1 MEGASMVRIDR
12 KSSIESEPRT
22 LDFDQIQYAREAAL
36 YVLNTRTI
44 EEAMTIFMKGLE
56 PVVSTARHNES
67 TMIDTED
74 LARVYRR
81 PTKITSWAE
90 GYSISTFLVIS

>member
-1 MEGASMVRIDR
+1 MEGASMLRIDR

-22 LDFDQIQYAREAAL
+22 LGFDQIQYAREAAL

-56 PVVSTARHNES
+56 PVVSTARHDEN

-74 LARVYRR
+74 EELESKEDQQQRLPGPRDTASA
-81 PTKITSWAE
+81 P
-90 GYSISTFLVIS
+90 F

>member
-1 MEGASMVRIDR
+1 MEGVSMVRIDR

-22 LDFDQIQYAREAAL
+22 LGFDQIQYAREAAL
-36 YVLNTRTI
+36 YVLNTKTI

-56 PVVSTARHNES
+56 PVVSTARHNEN

-74 LARVYRR
+74 EELESTEDQLRLPAGRR
-81 PTKITSWAE
+81 DIASAP
-90 GYSISTFLVIS
+90 F